1 MLQSLPPL
9 TGDRAGE
16 SLAKVAGFSLHA
28 SVATEAHQKN
38 KLDRVASYITR
49 PPVAIER
56 LSLTPQGH
64 IPARGSRYWEVK
76 IPQLGVFTQGRSE
89 RNAYAMAA
97 NALETLVGEK
107 RFRVQ
112 VVPLDGGRFLIRAND
127 SRPLI
132 ARWLFRLRADK
143 GLSLREAAARMGS
156 SSSEAWAR
164 YESGR
169 ASPTVEKLSELIH
182 ALDPEADFVVRRVT
196 APALKEAG

>member
-1 MLQSLPPL
+1 MIFE
-9 TGDRAGE
+9 G
-16 SLAKVAGFSLHA
+16 KVFA
-28 SVATEAHQKN
+28 
-38 KLDRVASYITR
+38 
-49 PPVAIER
+49 
-56 LSLTPQGH
+56 
-64 IPARGSRYWEVK
+64 PARGSRYWEVK

-97 NALETLVGEK
+97 DALETLVGEK

-112 VVPLDGGRFLIRAND
+112 IVPLDGGRFLIRAND

-169 ASPTVEKLSELIH
+169 ASPTVAKLSELIH
-182 ALDPEADFVVRRVT
+182 ALDPEADFMLRRVT
-196 APALKEAG
+196 TPALKKTG